1 MSSMDV
7 KTVLRKFACTALVLP
22 GLAASVACHASD
34 NDGSAWD
41 QARAQLSASQQGP
54 MAFAVERWKLL
65 TSSNR
70 FAFND
75 YAGFVLLPRLPGR
88 GEAAP
93 LCGKRADRD
102 FADPARLVAFFD
114 REPPLTN
121 PAARN
126 MRWRCKRWAGL
137 KPRKSP
143 GPHGAAER

>member
-54 MAFAVERWKLL
+54 MSFAVERWKLL

-75 YAGFVLLPRLPGR
+75 YAGFVLSYPGFPDEEKLRRYAESALTGFRRSR
-88 GEAAP
+88 GW
-93 LCGKRADRD
+93 
-102 FADPARLVAFFD
+102 
-114 REPPLTN
+114 
-121 PAARN
+121 
-126 MRWRCKRWAGL
+126 WRSSTGNR
-137 KPRKSP
+137 R
-143 GPHGAAER
+143 